1 MDRIQKIGN
10 MKNLQLNGLKLQI
23 GKLALS
29 LKRVVFEER
38 LEEGKGQ
45 I

>member
-1 MDRIQKIGN
+1 MDKIQKIGN
-10 MKNLQLNGLKLQI
+10 MKNLQWSGLKLQI
-23 GKLALS
+23 GRLALS
-29 LKRVVFEER
+29 LKKVVFEQR